1 MIYKGGFDIMSTEVV
16 KTGAVYRVLAAL
28 SPVTWNKISF
38 WGKASDVEFDDGKT
52 AQAKVGAINGITSD
66 RTSKSDSYAASTKM
80 VHGLAGD
87 FIVNIASSDW
97 SSGTTTINGTAYYTC
112 TKTCTMVYSEHP
124 IIYLI
129 PNGTLPTDAEE
140 EAFSKIEM
148 VANVSNKQ
156 MKFYSEDN
164 TVALKIGVKG
174 VF

>member
-1 MIYKGGFDIMSTEVV
+1 MSTDVT

-38 WGKASDVEFDDGKT
+38 WGKASDVEFNDTKSAET
-52 AQAKVGAINGITSD
+52 KVGAIDGITSD

-87 FIVNIASSDW
+87 YTVNIASSDW
-97 SSGTTTINGTAYYTC
+97 SAGTTTINGTEYYSC
-112 TKTCTMVYSEHP
+112 QKTVTMVYSEHP

-129 PNGTLPTDAEE
+129 PSGTLPTDAEN
-140 EAFSKIEM
+140 EAFAKLEM
-148 VANVSNKQ
+148 VADTANSR
-156 MKFYSEDN
+156 MTFYSEDN
-164 TVALKIGVKG
+164 TVALSIGVKG

>member
-1 MIYKGGFDIMSTEVV
+1 MSTDVT

-38 WGKASDVEFDDGKT
+38 WGKAADVEFNDTKSAET
-52 AQAKVGAINGITSD
+52 KVGAIDGITSD

-87 FIVNIASSDW
+87 YTVNIASTDW
-97 SSGTTTINGTAYYTC
+97 SGSTTTINGTAYYSC
-112 TKTCTMVYSEHP
+112 QKTVTMIYSEHP

-129 PNGTLPTDAEE
+129 PSGTLPTDAEE

-148 VANVSNKQ
+148 VADSSTNK
-156 MKFYSEDN
+156 MTFYSEDN
-164 TVALKIGVKG
+164 TVALSIGVKG